1 MILNINEIPSITG
14 IYKLEYENGKI
25 YIGQALNIRARALEH
40 NSKNK
45 QVCDKA
51 LKKYNATL
59 TVLQTNIPI
68 DQLDIIETYWIN
80 KFESYK
86 KEKGYNILIEGNA
99 SGKRGIENPNAA
111 FNKEQLTDI
120 INLLKY
126 HNELSIK
133 DIAEKYNVS
142 SSVISRISN
151 GIAYHQENLLY
162 PLRRFDHTS
171 MRKNTIEDYDIS
183 EQDILNLKEDL
194 KYRWDLEIE
203 SNLTKKYNL
212 PLRIVR
218 DINNGRKFESI
229 GNYEYPIRKKN
240 IRNNNNFSYED
251 IINILNLLKNS
262 NESMIEIGKKYKI
275 GRDTVGKI
283 NKGLAYIIKDYQYPA
298 RLTK

>member
-14 IYKLEYENGKI
+14 IYKLDYENGKI
-25 YIGQALNIRARALEH
+25 YIGQALNIKTRALEH

-45 QVCDKA
+45 QICDKA
-51 LKKYNATL
+51 LKKYNAIL
-59 TVLQTNIPI
+59 TILQKDIPV

-99 SGKRGIENPNAA
+99 SGKRGIENPNAIL
-111 FNKEQLTDI
+111 NKQQLIEI
-120 INLLKY
+120 IDLLKH
-126 HNELSIK
+126 HNELSMK
-133 DIAEKYNVS
+133 DIAKKYNVS
-142 SSVISRISN
+142 YSIICRISN
-151 GIAYHQENLLY
+151 GTTYHQEKLLY
-162 PLRRFDHTS
+162 PLRRFDHSSTK
-171 MRKNTIEDYDIS
+171 KNTVEDYNIS

-194 KYRWDLEIE
+194 KYRWDLNIE
-203 SNLTKKYNL
+203 LDLVKKYNL
-212 PLRIVR
+212 PLKIVR
-218 DINNGRKFESI
+218 DINNGRKFEFI
-229 GNYEYPIRKKN
+229 GNYDYPIRKKN

-262 NESMIEIGKKYKI
+262 NKTMTEIGNIYNI

-283 NKGLAYIIKDYQYPA
+283 NKGLTYIIKDYQYPA